1 MTATDFHPQLS
12 TRSFPLLLL
21 VASGLP
27 ISGLIATVIL
37 IAVRSDFVFIVAF
50 FAVMLAAAGAVIGLL
65 GLLFRER
72 PWWLFLVGLVA
83 SASLLYAIT
92 FIEAGWDLT

>member
-1 MTATDFHPQLS
+1 MNATESPPQIS

-27 ISGLIATVIL
+27 FCGLVVTAIL
-37 IAVRSDFVFIVAF
+37 TAVRSDYAFVVAF
-50 FAVMLAAAGAVIGLL
+50 FAVVLSAASAFIGLL

-72 PWWLFLVGLVA
+72 PWWLFLVGLAA

-92 FIEAGWDLT
+92 FIEIH